1 MSRPNITKKAE
12 PVAAVYMMNKAFHD
26 MSKDKYSSPVSE
38 AVLYAPE
45 SPLAT
50 SGGSA
55 GWGNLNDFDSGS
67 SYGGGAGHIDIEP
80 FG

>member
-1 MSRPNITKKAE
+1 M
-12 PVAAVYMMNKAFHD
+12 V
-26 MSKDKYSSPVSE
+26 KDKYYSPVSE

-67 SYGGGAGHIDIEP
+67 SYGGGAGKIDIEP

>member
-1 MSRPNITKKAE
+1 MSRPNITKKAAQE
-12 PVAAVYMMNKAFHD
+12 PAAFMMNKAFQD
-26 MSKDKYSSPVSE
+26 MVKDKYYSPVSE

-67 SYGGGAGHIDIEP
+67 SYGGGAGKIDIEP